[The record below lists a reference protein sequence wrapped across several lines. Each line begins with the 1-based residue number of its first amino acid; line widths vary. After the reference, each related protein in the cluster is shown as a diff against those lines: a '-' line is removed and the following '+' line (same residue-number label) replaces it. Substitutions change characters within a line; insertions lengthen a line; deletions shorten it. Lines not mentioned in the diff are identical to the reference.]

1 MIFMIRLVYIETQE
15 IYIINFKSSPGHE
28 LGWYIM
34 KSSGKCSAEDLI
46 MHKITASYP
55 GELLNI

>member
-1 MIFMIRLVYIETQE
+1 MIFMIRLVYIEIQE

-34 KSSGKCSAEDLI
+34 KSSDKCSAFRGFDHAQDHSFI
-46 MHKITASYP
+46 SQ
-55 GELLNI
+55 

>member
-1 MIFMIRLVYIETQE
+1 MIRLVYIEIQE
-15 IYIINFKSSPGHE
+15 ICIINFKSSPGHE
-28 LGWYIM
+28 LGRYIM
-34 KSSGKCSAEDLI
+34 NSSGKCSAEDLI